1 MSPLPVH
8 HLLTP
13 SQIQLLLQQQQAVM
27 LHQQHMKDFYKQQQQ
42 QIYLQLLQ
50 QKNPEKRPSLQ
61 QLLFQQLQQLG
72 QLLLPSHA
80 LAPGE
85 SRGISPDCTNS
96 TTTPPSTPSTA
107 SVNLDQ
113 EKSQPPRRTECVPDV
128 DCSATQRLYS
138 HGVCNWAG
146 CECVCENIC
155 QFVRHLGNEH
165 PLDVRSTAQCRV
177 QMQVVQQLDLQLS
190 KERERLQAML
200 AHLHLPPEPQ
210 TPSSCL
216 PPSSTELQQE
226 SPPPAA
232 APGSPLSLGSGGPY
246 PPYPATTPSAGAL
259 KHHSEQHPSFL
270 PLSSDTGQIFELYEN
285 ADIRPPYTYATL
297 IRQAIVEAPDL
308 QLTLSEVYSWFTRTF
323 AYFRRNAATWKNAVR
338 HNLSLHKCFVRVENV
353 KGAVWMVDEEE
364 YLRRRS
370 QKISGSSVGK
380 HLALSLPYV
389 TTVTA
394 RAQTAL
400 AEAAGTRRGDPGTRR
415 GDPGTRR
422 GDPGTRRGD
431 PGTRRGDPGVRRGDP
446 GCISSSCQE
455 PQDSDPPSRPGS
467 PRHAQRPI
475 MEDQECLSVVTT
487 TNHSPEPRQDAEL
500 EEGQLSDLD

>member
-1 MSPLPVH
+1 MSPHPVH
-8 HLLTP
+8 HVLTHN
-13 SQIQLLLQQQQAVM
+13 QIQRLLQQQQAMM

-50 QKNPEKRPSLQ
+50 QKNPEKRITEPSLQ
-61 QLLFQQLQQLG
+61 QLLFQQLLQLQHQQQLG
-72 QLLLPSHA
+72 QLLLPSHT

-85 SRGISPDCTNS
+85 SRGTSPDCTNS
-96 TTTPPSTPSTA
+96 TTTSPSTPSTT
-107 SVNLDQ
+107 SVNLAQ
-113 EKSQPPRRTECVPDV
+113 EKSQPPRRTECFTDV
-128 DCSATQRLYS
+128 DHSAIQRLYS
-138 HGVCNWAG
+138 HGVCNWPG
-146 CECVCENIC
+146 CDCVCENMG

-165 PLDVRSTAQCRV
+165 TLDARSTAQCRV

-190 KERERLQAML
+190 KERERLQAMM

-216 PPSSTELQQE
+216 NSVSSVSMLRSQRDPSPPELPQE

-232 APGSPLSLGSGGPY
+232 APDSPLSLGLEDPT
-246 PPYPATTPSAGAL
+246 PPYPATTPSTGAL
-259 KHHSEQHPSFL
+259 RLHPPPL
-270 PLSSDTGQIFELYEN
+270 PLSSDTGHTFELYEN

-297 IRQAIVEAPDL
+297 IRQAIVESPDL

-370 QKISGSSVGK
+370 QKISGSPVVK
-380 HLALSLPYV
+380 PLAWSLPYG
-389 TTVTA
+389 TTVIA

-400 AEAAGTRRGDPGTRR
+400 AEAAAAGTRRGDPGTRR
-415 GDPGTRR
+415 GDPG
-422 GDPGTRRGD
+422 
-431 PGTRRGDPGVRRGDP
+431 
-446 GCISSSCQE
+446 CISSSCQE
-455 PQDSDPPSRPGS
+455 TQDSDPPSRPGS
-467 PRHAQRPI
+467 PPHAQRPI
-475 MEDQECLSVVTT
+475 MEDQECLSMVTT
-487 TNHSPEPRQDAEL
+487 NSPDPQQDAEL